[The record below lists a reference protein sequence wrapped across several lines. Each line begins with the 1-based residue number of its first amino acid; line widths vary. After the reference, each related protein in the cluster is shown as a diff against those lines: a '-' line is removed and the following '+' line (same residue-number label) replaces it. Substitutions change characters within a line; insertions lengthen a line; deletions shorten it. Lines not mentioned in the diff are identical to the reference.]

1 MAKKDNIKLLGKRV
15 GYWGQDFRD
24 DNDELVVSSQYY
36 EV

>member
-15 GYWGQDFRD
+15 GYWGQEYRD
-24 DNDELVVSSQYY
+24 DNGELVVSSQYY